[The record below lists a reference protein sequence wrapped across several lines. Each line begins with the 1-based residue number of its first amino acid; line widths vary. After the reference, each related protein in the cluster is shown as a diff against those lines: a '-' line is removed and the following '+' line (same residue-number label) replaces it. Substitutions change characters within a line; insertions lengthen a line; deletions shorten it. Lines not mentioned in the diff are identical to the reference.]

1 MKKILVDIPER
12 KYVPTLGKGP
22 HYDVYL
28 RKDLVNCLR
37 SYGFIVQVKEEGK
50 KKLKVDIPVQPK
62 VEAEH
67 IEEVKEAPAPV
78 VEQPVV
84 KEETPVAEQPIVKEE
99 APKEEPAP
107 AKVEETISEQPAVE
121 EVSENVET
129 TTTTVDKEGSYET
142 TTGRLIEISES
153 DYALLTK
160 EGVTKQ
166 ELKDLLE
173 AKGFKTLYKDTLA
186 DLFAKFKIEYQ
197 K

>member
-1 MKKILVDIPER
+1 MRKILVDIPER

-62 VEAEH
+62 VEAER
-67 IEEVKEAPAPV
+67 IEEVKETPV

-84 KEETPVAEQPIVKEE
+84 KEETQPVVKEE
-99 APKEEPAP
+99 APNEEPAP
-107 AKVEETISEQPAVE
+107 AKVEETISEQPVVE

-129 TTTTVDKEGSYET
+129 TTVTVDKEGSYET
-142 TTGRLIEISES
+142 TTGRIIEISES
-153 DYALLTK
+153 DYTLLTK
-160 EGVTKQ
+160 EGLTKQ

-173 AKGFKTLYKDTLA
+173 AKGFRTLYKDTLA

>member
-1 MKKILVDIPER
+1 MRKILVDIPER

-67 IEEVKEAPAPV
+67 IEEVKETPVV

-84 KEETPVAEQPIVKEE
+84 KEETP
-99 APKEEPAP
+99 KEEPAR
-107 AKVEETISEQPAVE
+107 AEETISEQPAVE
-121 EVSENVET
+121 DTET
-129 TTTTVDKEGSYET
+129 TTVTVDKAGSYET
-142 TTGRLIEISES
+142 TTGRTIEISE
-153 DYALLTK
+153 DEYALLTK

-173 AKGFKTLYKDTLA
+173 ANGFRTLYKDTLA

>member
-1 MKKILVDIPER
+1 MRKILVDIPER
-12 KYVPTLGKGP
+12 KYIPTLGKGP

-67 IEEVKEAPAPV
+67 IEEVKETPVV
-78 VEQPVV
+78 VEQPAV
-84 KEETPVAEQPIVKEE
+84 KEETP
-99 APKEEPAP
+99 KEEPAR
-107 AKVEETISEQPAVE
+107 AEETISEQPAVE
-121 EVSENVET
+121 DAET
-129 TTTTVDKEGSYET
+129 TTVTVDKAGSYET
-142 TTGRLIEISES
+142 TTGRTIEISEDEYS
-153 DYALLTK
+153 LLTK

-173 AKGFKTLYKDTLA
+173 ANGFRTLYKDTLA

>member
-1 MKKILVDIPER
+1 MRKILVDIPER

-67 IEEVKEAPAPV
+67 IEEVKETPV
-78 VEQPVV
+78 VVEQPAVKEETQPVVKEETQPVV
-84 KEETPVAEQPIVKEE
+84 KEETP
-99 APKEEPAP
+99 KEEPAR
-107 AKVEETISEQPAVE
+107 AEETISEQPAVE
-121 EVSENVET
+121 DAET
-129 TTTTVDKEGSYET
+129 TTVTVDKAGSYET
-142 TTGRLIEISES
+142 TTGRTIEISE
-153 DYALLTK
+153 DEYALLTK

-173 AKGFKTLYKDTLA
+173 ANGFRTLYKDTLA

>member
-1 MKKILVDIPER
+1 MRKILVDIPER

-67 IEEVKEAPAPV
+67 IEEVKETPV
-78 VEQPVV
+78 VVEQPALKEETQPVV
-84 KEETPVAEQPIVKEE
+84 KEETP
-99 APKEEPAP
+99 KEEPAR
-107 AKVEETISEQPAVE
+107 AEETISEQPAVE
-121 EVSENVET
+121 DAET
-129 TTTTVDKEGSYET
+129 TTVTVDKAGSYET
-142 TTGRLIEISES
+142 TTGRTIEISE
-153 DYALLTK
+153 DEYALLTK

-173 AKGFKTLYKDTLA
+173 ANGFRTLYKDTLA

>member
-1 MKKILVDIPER
+1 MRKILVDIPER

-62 VEAEH
+62 VEAER
-67 IEEVKEAPAPV
+67 IEEVKETPV

-84 KEETPVAEQPIVKEE
+84 KEETQPVVKEE

-107 AKVEETISEQPAVE
+107 AKVEETISEQPVVE

-129 TTTTVDKEGSYET
+129 TTTTVDREGSYET
-142 TTGRLIEISES
+142 TTGRIIEISES

-173 AKGFKTLYKDTLA
+173 AKGFRTLYKDTLA

>member
-1 MKKILVDIPER
+1 MRKILVDIPER

-67 IEEVKEAPAPV
+67 IEEVKEAPV

-84 KEETPVAEQPIVKEE
+84 KEE
-99 APKEEPAP
+99 APKEEPVP

-129 TTTTVDKEGSYET
+129 TTATVDKEGSYET
-142 TTGRLIEISES
+142 TTGRIIEISES

-173 AKGFKTLYKDTLA
+173 AKGFRTLYKDTLA

>member
-1 MKKILVDIPER
+1 MRKILVDIPER

-62 VEAEH
+62 VEAER
-67 IEEVKEAPAPV
+67 IEEVKETPV

-84 KEETPVAEQPIVKEE
+84 KEETQPVVKEE
-99 APKEEPAP
+99 APKEEPVP

-129 TTTTVDKEGSYET
+129 TTVTVDKEGSYET
-142 TTGRLIEISES
+142 TTGRIIEISES
-153 DYALLTK
+153 DYTLLTK
-160 EGVTKQ
+160 EGLTKQ

-173 AKGFKTLYKDTLA
+173 AKGFRTLYKDTLA

>member
-1 MKKILVDIPER
+1 MRKILVDIPER

-62 VEAEH
+62 VEAER
-67 IEEVKEAPAPV
+67 IEEVKETPV

-84 KEETPVAEQPIVKEE
+84 KEETQPVVKEE
-99 APKEEPAP
+99 APKEEPTP
-107 AKVEETISEQPAVE
+107 AKVEETISEQPVVE
-121 EVSENVET
+121 EVSESVET
-129 TTTTVDKEGSYET
+129 TTTTVDREGSYET
-142 TTGRLIEISES
+142 ITGRIIEISES

-173 AKGFKTLYKDTLA
+173 AKGFRTLYKDTLA

>member
-22 HYDVYL
+22 HYNVYI
-28 RKDLVNCLR
+28 RKDIVNCLR

-50 KKLKVDIPVQPK
+50 KKLTIDVPTQPK

-67 IEEVKEAPAPV
+67 IEEVKETPVV

-84 KEETPVAEQPIVKEE
+84 KEE
-99 APKEEPAP
+99 APKEEPV
-107 AKVEETISEQPAVE
+107 KVEETISEQPAIE
-121 EVSENVET
+121 EVAENLET
-129 TTTTVDKEGSYET
+129 TTVTVDKAGSYET
-142 TTGRLIEISES
+142 TTGRTIEISE
-153 DYALLTK
+153 DEYALLTK

-173 AKGFKTLYKDTLA
+173 ANGFRTLYKDTLA

>member
-1 MKKILVDIPER
+1 MRKILVDIPER
-12 KYVPTLGKGP
+12 KYIPTLGKGP

-62 VEAEH
+62 VEEAVH
-67 IEEVKEAPAPV
+67 IEEVKETPV
-78 VEQPVV
+78 VEKPVV
-84 KEETPVAEQPIVKEE
+84 KEEAL
-99 APKEEPAP
+99 KEEPV
-107 AKVEETISEQPAVE
+107 KVEETISEQPAVK
-121 EVSENVET
+121 EVSETVET
-129 TTTTVDKEGSYET
+129 TTVAVDREGSYET
-142 TTGRLIEISES
+142 TTGRIIEISEN

-173 AKGFKTLYKDTLA
+173 SKGFKTLYKDTLA

>member
-1 MKKILVDIPER
+1 MRKILVDIPER

-62 VEAEH
+62 VEAER
-67 IEEVKEAPAPV
+67 IEEVKETPV

-84 KEETPVAEQPIVKEE
+84 KEEAQPVVKEE
-99 APKEEPAP
+99 APKEEPVP
-107 AKVEETISEQPAVE
+107 AKVEETISEQPVVE
-121 EVSENVET
+121 EVSENLET
-129 TTTTVDKEGSYET
+129 TTTTVDREGSYET
-142 TTGRLIEISES
+142 TTGRIIEISES

-173 AKGFKTLYKDTLA
+173 AKGFRTLYKDTLA

>member
-62 VEAEH
+62 VEEAVH
-67 IEEVKEAPAPV
+67 IEEVKETPV
-78 VEQPVV
+78 IEKPVV
-84 KEETPVAEQPIVKEE
+84 KEEAP
-99 APKEEPAP
+99 APKEEPV
-107 AKVEETISEQPAVE
+107 KVEETISEQPVVK
-121 EVSENVET
+121 EVIENVET
-129 TTTTVDKEGSYET
+129 TTVTVDKEGSYET
-142 TTGRLIEISES
+142 TAGRIIEISES

>member
-1 MKKILVDIPER
+1 MRKILVDIPER

-62 VEAEH
+62 VEAER
-67 IEEVKEAPAPV
+67 IEEVKETPV

-84 KEETPVAEQPIVKEE
+84 REETQPVVKEE
-99 APKEEPAP
+99 VPKEESVP

-121 EVSENVET
+121 EVSETVET
-129 TTTTVDKEGSYET
+129 TTATVDKEGSYET
-142 TTGRLIEISES
+142 TTGRIIEISES
-153 DYALLTK
+153 DYTLLTK
-160 EGVTKQ
+160 EGLTKQ

-173 AKGFKTLYKDTLA
+173 AKGFRTLYKDTLA

>member
-1 MKKILVDIPER
+1 MRKILVDIPER

-62 VEAEH
+62 VEAER
-67 IEEVKEAPAPV
+67 IEEVKETPV

-84 KEETPVAEQPIVKEE
+84 KEETQPVVKEE

-107 AKVEETISEQPAVE
+107 AKVEETISEQPVVE
-121 EVSENVET
+121 EFSENVET
-129 TTTTVDKEGSYET
+129 TTTTVDREGSYET
-142 TTGRLIEISES
+142 TTGRIIEISES

-173 AKGFKTLYKDTLA
+173 AKGFRTLYKDTLA

>member
-1 MKKILVDIPER
+1 MRKILVDIPER

-22 HYDVYL
+22 HYNVYL

-62 VEAEH
+62 VEEVAH
-67 IEEVKEAPAPV
+67 IEEVKE
-78 VEQPVV
+78 
-84 KEETPVAEQPIVKEE
+84 TLVAEKPVVKEE
-99 APKEEPAP
+99 APKEEPV
-107 AKVEETISEQPAVE
+107 KVEETISEKPAVE
-121 EVSENVET
+121 EVRETVEST
-129 TTTTVDKEGSYET
+129 TVTVDKEGSYET
-142 TTGRLIEISES
+142 TTGRLIEISEN

-173 AKGFKTLYKDTLA
+173 SKGFKILYKDTLA

>member
-1 MKKILVDIPER
+1 MRKILVDIPER

-67 IEEVKEAPAPV
+67 IEEVKETPVV
-78 VEQPVV
+78 VEQPAV
-84 KEETPVAEQPIVKEE
+84 KEETPE
-99 APKEEPAP
+99 EEPAR
-107 AKVEETISEQPAVE
+107 AEETISEQPAVE
-121 EVSENVET
+121 DAET
-129 TTTTVDKEGSYET
+129 TTVTVDKAGSYET
-142 TTGRLIEISES
+142 TTGRTIEISE
-153 DYALLTK
+153 DEYALLTK

-173 AKGFKTLYKDTLA
+173 ANGFRTLYKDTLA

>member
-1 MKKILVDIPER
+1 MRKILVDIPER

-62 VEAEH
+62 VEAER
-67 IEEVKEAPAPV
+67 IEEVKETPV

-84 KEETPVAEQPIVKEE
+84 KEETQPVVKEE
-99 APKEEPAP
+99 APKEEPVP

-129 TTTTVDKEGSYET
+129 TTVTVDKEGSYET
-142 TTGRLIEISES
+142 TTGRIIEISES

-173 AKGFKTLYKDTLA
+173 AKGFRTLYKDTLA

>member
-1 MKKILVDIPER
+1 MRKILVDIPER

-62 VEAEH
+62 VEAER
-67 IEEVKEAPAPV
+67 IEEVKETPV

-84 KEETPVAEQPIVKEE
+84 KEKTQPVLKEE
-99 APKEEPAP
+99 APKEEPV
-107 AKVEETISEQPAVE
+107 KVEETISEQPVVE
-121 EVSENVET
+121 EVSETVET
-129 TTTTVDKEGSYET
+129 TTATVDKEGSYET
-142 TTGRLIEISES
+142 TTGRLIEINEN

-173 AKGFKTLYKDTLA
+173 SKGFKTLYKDTLA

>member
-1 MKKILVDIPER
+1 MRKILVDIPER

-62 VEAEH
+62 VEAER
-67 IEEVKEAPAPV
+67 IEEVKETPV

-84 KEETPVAEQPIVKEE
+84 KEETQPVVKEE
-99 APKEEPAP
+99 APKEEPVP
-107 AKVEETISEQPAVE
+107 AKVEETISEQPVVE

-129 TTTTVDKEGSYET
+129 TTTTVDREGSYET
-142 TTGRLIEISES
+142 TTGRIIEISES

-173 AKGFKTLYKDTLA
+173 AKGFRTLYKDTLA

>member
-1 MKKILVDIPER
+1 MRKILVDIPER

-62 VEAEH
+62 VEAER
-67 IEEVKEAPAPV
+67 IEEV

-84 KEETPVAEQPIVKEE
+84 KEETQPVVKEE
-99 APKEEPAP
+99 APNEEPAP
-107 AKVEETISEQPAVE
+107 ARVEETISEQPVVE
-121 EVSENVET
+121 EVGGNVET
-129 TTTTVDKEGSYET
+129 TTTTVDREGSYET
-142 TTGRLIEISES
+142 TTGRIIEISES

-173 AKGFKTLYKDTLA
+173 AKGFRTLYKDTLA

>member
-1 MKKILVDIPER
+1 MRKILVDIPER

-22 HYDVYL
+22 HYNVYI
-28 RKDLVNCLR
+28 RKDIVNCLR

-67 IEEVKEAPAPV
+67 IEEVKETPV
-78 VEQPVV
+78 VVGQPVV
-84 KEETPVAEQPIVKEE
+84 KEEIQPVVKEE
-99 APKEEPAP
+99 APKEEPVP
-107 AKVEETISEQPAVE
+107 SKVEETISEQPVIE
-121 EVSENVET
+121 EVAENVET
-129 TTTTVDKEGSYET
+129 TTVTVDKAGSYET
-142 TTGRLIEISES
+142 TTGRTIEISE
-153 DYALLTK
+153 DEYALLTK

-173 AKGFKTLYKDTLA
+173 ANGFRTLYKDTLA

>member
-1 MKKILVDIPER
+1 MRKILVDIPER

-67 IEEVKEAPAPV
+67 IEEVKETPVV
-78 VEQPVV
+78 VEQPAV
-84 KEETPVAEQPIVKEE
+84 KEETP
-99 APKEEPAP
+99 KEEPAR
-107 AKVEETISEQPAVE
+107 AEETISEQPAVE
-121 EVSENVET
+121 DAET
-129 TTTTVDKEGSYET
+129 TTVTVDKVGSYET
-142 TTGRLIEISES
+142 TTGRTIEISE
-153 DYALLTK
+153 DEYALLTK

-173 AKGFKTLYKDTLA
+173 ANGFRTLYKDTLA

>member
-1 MKKILVDIPER
+1 MRKILVDIPER

-22 HYDVYL
+22 HYNVYL

-50 KKLKVDIPVQPK
+50 KKLSVDIPVQPK
-62 VEAEH
+62 VEDVR
-67 IEEVKEAPAPV
+67 IEEVKETPV
-78 VEQPVV
+78 VEKPV
-84 KEETPVAEQPIVKEE
+84 VKEE
-99 APKEEPAP
+99 APKEEPV
-107 AKVEETISEQPAVE
+107 KVEEVIET
-121 EVSENVET
+121 VET
-129 TTTTVDKEGSYET
+129 TTVTVDKEGSYET
-142 TTGRLIEISES
+142 TTGRLIEISEN

-173 AKGFKTLYKDTLA
+173 SKGFKTLYKDTLA

-197 K
+197 KIV

>member
-1 MKKILVDIPER
+1 MRKILVDIPER

-62 VEAEH
+62 VEAER
-67 IEEVKEAPAPV
+67 IEEVKETPV

-84 KEETPVAEQPIVKEE
+84 KEETQPVVKEE
-99 APKEEPAP
+99 APNEEPAP
-107 AKVEETISEQPAVE
+107 AKVEETISEQPVVE

-129 TTTTVDKEGSYET
+129 TTTTVDREGSYET
-142 TTGRLIEISES
+142 TTGRIIEISES

-173 AKGFKTLYKDTLA
+173 AKGFRTLYKDTLA

>member
-50 KKLKVDIPVQPK
+50 KKLKVDIPIQPK
-62 VEAEH
+62 VETVH
-67 IEEVKEAPAPV
+67 IEEVKE
-78 VEQPVV
+78 
-84 KEETPVAEQPIVKEE
+84 TPVAEKPVVQEE
-99 APKEEPAP
+99 ARKEEPVKA
-107 AKVEETISEQPAVE
+107 EETISEQPAVE
-121 EVSENVET
+121 EVGETVET
-129 TTTTVDKEGSYET
+129 TTITVNKEGSYET
-142 TTGRLIEISES
+142 TTGRIIEISEN
-153 DYALLTK
+153 DYALLTR

>member
-1 MKKILVDIPER
+1 MRKILVDIPER

-22 HYDVYL
+22 HYNVYL

-50 KKLKVDIPVQPK
+50 KKLSVDIPVQPK
-62 VEAEH
+62 VETVY
-67 IEEVKEAPAPV
+67 IEEVKETPV
-78 VEQPVV
+78 VEKPV
-84 KEETPVAEQPIVKEE
+84 VKEE
-99 APKEEPAP
+99 APKEEPVKA
-107 AKVEETISEQPAVE
+107 EETISEQPAVE
-121 EVSENVET
+121 EVGETVET
-129 TTTTVDKEGSYET
+129 TTVTVDKEGSYET
-142 TTGRLIEISES
+142 TTGRIIEISES

-173 AKGFKTLYKDTLA
+173 AKGFRTLYKDTLA

>member
-1 MKKILVDIPER
+1 MRKILVDIPER

-62 VEAEH
+62 VEAER
-67 IEEVKEAPAPV
+67 IEEVKETPV

-84 KEETPVAEQPIVKEE
+84 KEETQPVVKEE
-99 APKEEPAP
+99 APKEEPVP
-107 AKVEETISEQPAVE
+107 AKIEETISEQPVVE

-129 TTTTVDKEGSYET
+129 TTVTVDKEGSYET
-142 TTGRLIEISES
+142 TTGRIIEISES

-173 AKGFKTLYKDTLA
+173 AKGFRTLYKDTLA

>member
-1 MKKILVDIPER
+1 MRKILVDIPER

-22 HYDVYL
+22 HYDVYI

-50 KKLKVDIPVQPK
+50 NKLKVDIPVQPK

-67 IEEVKEAPAPV
+67 IEEVKETPVV

-84 KEETPVAEQPIVKEE
+84 REETQPVVKEE
-99 APKEEPAP
+99 ASKEEPAR
-107 AKVEETISEQPAVE
+107 VEETISEQPAVE

-129 TTTTVDKEGSYET
+129 TTVTVDKEGSYET
-142 TTGRLIEISES
+142 TNGRLIEISES

>member
-1 MKKILVDIPER
+1 MRKILVDIPER

-62 VEAEH
+62 VEAER
-67 IEEVKEAPAPV
+67 IEEVKETPV
-78 VEQPVV
+78 VEQPIV
-84 KEETPVAEQPIVKEE
+84 KEETQPVVKEE
-99 APKEEPAP
+99 APKEEPVP

-129 TTTTVDKEGSYET
+129 TTVTVDKEGSYET
-142 TTGRLIEISES
+142 TTGRIIEISES

-166 ELKDLLE
+166 ELKDLSE
-173 AKGFKTLYKDTLA
+173 AKGFRTLYKDTLA

>member
-1 MKKILVDIPER
+1 MRKILVDIPER

-62 VEAEH
+62 VEEAVH
-67 IEEVKEAPAPV
+67 IEEVKETPV
-78 VEQPVV
+78 VEKPV
-84 KEETPVAEQPIVKEE
+84 VKEE
-99 APKEEPAP
+99 APKEEPA
-107 AKVEETISEQPAVE
+107 KVEETISERPAVE
-121 EVSENVET
+121 EVRETVET
-129 TTTTVDKEGSYET
+129 TTVTVDKEGSYET
-142 TTGRLIEISES
+142 TTGRIIEISEN

-173 AKGFKTLYKDTLA
+173 SKGFKTLYKDTLA

>member
-1 MKKILVDIPER
+1 MRKILVDIPER

-62 VEAEH
+62 VEAER
-67 IEEVKEAPAPV
+67 IEEVKETPV

-84 KEETPVAEQPIVKEE
+84 KEETQPVVKEE
-99 APKEEPAP
+99 SPKEEPVP
-107 AKVEETISEQPAVE
+107 AKVEEVI
-121 EVSENVET
+121 ENVET
-129 TTTTVDKEGSYET
+129 TTVTVDKEGSYET
-142 TTGRLIEISES
+142 TTGRIIEISES

-173 AKGFKTLYKDTLA
+173 AKGFRTLYKDTLA

>member
-1 MKKILVDIPER
+1 MRKILVDIPER

-62 VEAEH
+62 VEAER
-67 IEEVKEAPAPV
+67 IEEVKETPV

-84 KEETPVAEQPIVKEE
+84 KEETQPVVKEE
-99 APKEEPAP
+99 APKEEPVP
-107 AKVEETISEQPAVE
+107 AKVE

-129 TTTTVDKEGSYET
+129 TTVTVDKEGSYET
-142 TTGRLIEISES
+142 TTGRIIEISES

-173 AKGFKTLYKDTLA
+173 AKGFRTLYKDTLA

>member
-1 MKKILVDIPER
+1 MRKILVDIPER
-12 KYVPTLGKGP
+12 KYIPTLGKGP

-62 VEAEH
+62 VEEAVH
-67 IEEVKEAPAPV
+67 IEEVKETPV
-78 VEQPVV
+78 VEKPVV
-84 KEETPVAEQPIVKEE
+84 KEEAL
-99 APKEEPAP
+99 KEEPV
-107 AKVEETISEQPAVE
+107 KVEETISEQPAVE
-121 EVSENVET
+121 EVSETVET
-129 TTTTVDKEGSYET
+129 TTVAVDREGSYET
-142 TTGRLIEISES
+142 TTGRIIEISEN

-173 AKGFKTLYKDTLA
+173 SKGFKTLYKDTLA

>member
-1 MKKILVDIPER
+1 MRKILVDIPER

-62 VEAEH
+62 VEAER
-67 IEEVKEAPAPV
+67 IEEVKETPV

-84 KEETPVAEQPIVKEE
+84 KEE
-99 APKEEPAP
+99 APKEEPVP
-107 AKVEETISEQPAVE
+107 AKVEETISEQPVVE
-121 EVSENVET
+121 EVSENLET
-129 TTTTVDKEGSYET
+129 TTTTVDREGSYET
-142 TTGRLIEISES
+142 TTGRIIEISES

-173 AKGFKTLYKDTLA
+173 AKGFRTLYKNTLA